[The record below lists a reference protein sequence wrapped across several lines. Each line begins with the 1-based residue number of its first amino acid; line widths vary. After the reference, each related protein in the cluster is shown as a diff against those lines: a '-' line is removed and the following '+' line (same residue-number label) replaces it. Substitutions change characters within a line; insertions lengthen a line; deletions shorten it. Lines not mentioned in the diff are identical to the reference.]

1 MLIPGLHR
9 RRYRRALIALTA
21 LLVVGVTPSCAT
33 EAKTEKRSAAVA
45 VVPEALTLHDVTVTR
60 VHYRSDARPTDRYP
74 DQNWADL
81 YLPAGR
87 HPFNSVPLVVL
98 IHGGGWQSTMG
109 AGVFQGLA
117 RELSSRGMAVYNIEY
132 RRMGSGGGWPTTFDD
147 VAGAMDYV
155 AEVALQYPQLAIDDA
170 LVVGHSAG
178 AQLAVWASTRQDL
191 RGDEVGS
198 RPRFRPTRVISLAG
212 PLDMVYA
219 ADHGDKRIVA
229 VLGGR
234 PAEVPQ
240 RYASVDPI
248 QNLDPSVPVIA
259 VHGTLDTVVAPAN
272 SQRYVAALKKR
283 GGRASVELLPGE
295 NHTSIVST
303 RSPSFRRVLHLIT
316 ATSKAELDQ
325 LPVK

>member
-1 MLIPGLHR
+1 MALLNR
-9 RRYRRALIALTA
+9 RLLTA
-21 LLVVGVTPSCAT
+21 LAAMLIIAVTPSCAT
-33 EAKTEKRSAAVA
+33 QTRTAEIA
-45 VVPEALTLHDVTVTR
+45 VVPEVLTLRTVTVTR
-60 VHYRSDARPTDRYP
+60 FHYLSDGHASGRYP

-81 YLPAGR
+81 YLPSGAQA
-87 HPFNSVPLVVL
+87 FNSLPLVVL
-98 IHGGGWQSTMG
+98 IHGGGWKSTMG
-109 AGVFQGLA
+109 AGVFDGLA
-117 RELSSRGMAVYNIEY
+117 RELARHGMAVYNIEY
-132 RRMGSGGGWPTTFDD
+132 RRVGSGGGWPTTFDD
-147 VAGAMDYV
+147 VARAMDYV
-155 AEVALQYPQLAIDDA
+155 AEVNLRYPQLAVDDA

-178 AQLAVWASTRQDL
+178 AQLAVWASTRHDL
-191 RGDEVGS
+191 RDGEVGS

-219 ADHGDKRIVA
+219 ANHGDKHIAA

-234 PAEVPQ
+234 PTEVPQ

-248 QNLDPSVPVIA
+248 QNLDPRVPVIA

-295 NHTSIVST
+295 NHTSIMSP
-303 RSPSFRRVLHLIT
+303 RSPAFRRVLHLIT
-316 ATSKAELDQ
+316 ATSGADLDQ